1 MSNLPAS
8 VSRSAAEPR
17 SPSNR
22 PLSLSVVIPCR
33 NERRF
38 IAICLDSIL
47 ENDCPKDAL
56 EILVVDGMSD
66 DGTREVVASYS
77 RRHDFIRLIDN
88 PRRIIPCALNI
99 GIAAARGEIVMR
111 MDAHATY
118 SREYIS
124 RCADALERY
133 GADEVGGVKQFLS
146 PDNSLMARAVTMAMS
161 HPFGSGTG
169 ITGIKRVSPAE
180 PEWVDSVPLFCC
192 RKDTLLRAGPINELL
207 TRTQDME
214 FNNRLR
220 KSGAKILRV
229 PGVVT
234 SYYTRSD
241 FRLFVKHNFDDGVW
255 LVIPF
260 AYSEVTP
267 VSARHLIPLAFVLT
281 IIGSGLLG
289 IAWPPARLLFASVL
303 IAYAAA
309 SLVASIIVAVRNSDP
324 RYAAVMPL
332 MFAGIHFGY
341 GLGSLWGLMRLA
353 VMPVAWRKLL
363 TLSMKPNA

>member
-1 MSNLPAS
+1 MSNLSAS
-8 VSRSAAEPR
+8 VSRSAAEPLI
-17 SPSNR
+17 PPNR
-22 PLSLSVVIPCR
+22 PLSLSIVIPCR

-47 ENDCPKDAL
+47 ENDCPKEAL

-99 GIAAARGEIVMR
+99 GIAAARGKIVMR

-124 RCADALERY
+124 RCVDALERY
-133 GADEVGGVKQFLS
+133 GADEVGGVWQFVS
-146 PDNSLMARAVTMAMS
+146 PDDSLMSRAVTTALS
-161 HPFGSGTG
+161 HPFGSGTR
-169 ITGIKRVSPAE
+169 IKGGSPVE
-180 PEWVDSVPLFCC
+180 PEWVDAVPLFCC

-207 TRTQDME
+207 TRSEDME

-220 KSGAKILRV
+220 KAGAKILMV
-229 PGVVT
+229 PGVVI
-234 SYYTRSD
+234 SYYPRTD
-241 FRLFVKHNFDDGVW
+241 FHFFLMHNFDAGIW
-255 LVIPF
+255 AVIPF
-260 AYSEVTP
+260 AYSEVMP

-281 IIGSGLLG
+281 ILGCGLLG

-309 SLVASIIVAVRNSDP
+309 NLATSIMVAVRNSDP

-332 MFAGIHFGY
+332 TFAGIHFAY

-353 VMPVAWRKLL
+353 LMPVAWRKLL